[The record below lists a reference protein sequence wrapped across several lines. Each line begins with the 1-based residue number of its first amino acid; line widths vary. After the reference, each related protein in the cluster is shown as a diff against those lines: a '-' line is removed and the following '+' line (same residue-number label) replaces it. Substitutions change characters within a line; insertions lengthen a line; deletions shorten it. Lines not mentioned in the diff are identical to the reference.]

1 MILQSHKG
9 MSIPYETTGRTAQKQ
24 RTRNDLLAAARELV
38 TAGQTPTVEAAAEAA
53 SISRTTAY
61 RYFPNQRAL
70 LGAVNPETAMVSL
83 LGETPPTDVV
93 ERMNLVATELVD
105 RVLAS
110 ERGLRAMLRLSLADE
125 PDTQG
130 LSLRQ
135 GRRIGWVDDALK
147 PLQGTVPDAELRTL
161 TLAISSVLGIEVLVW
176 LTDIAHCTRQEATTI
191 MRSSAAT
198 LLQATLTD
206 APTPP
211 KTPARPKRGIGKP
224 KKR

>member
-1 MILQSHKG
+1 
-9 MSIPYETTGRTAQKQ
+9 MSIPYEQTGRTAQKQ
-24 RTRNDLLAAARELV
+24 RTRNELLAAARALV
-38 TAGQTPTVEAAAEAA
+38 TAGQTPTVEAAAEAT

-70 LGAVNPETAMVSL
+70 LAAVNPEITMVSL
-83 LGETPPTDVV
+83 LGDTPPIDVV
-93 ERMNLVATELVD
+93 ERMNLVSAELVD

-125 PDTQG
+125 PGNEG
-130 LSLRQ
+130 LPLRQ

-147 PLQGTVPDAELRTL
+147 PLHGTVPDAELRTL

-176 LTDIAHCTRQEATTI
+176 LTDIANCTRQEAATI

-198 LLQATLTD
+198 LLQATLAASDHDDGATSRTS
-206 APTPP
+206 ARPTRRIRKP
-211 KTPARPKRGIGKP
+211 KT
-224 KKR
+224 